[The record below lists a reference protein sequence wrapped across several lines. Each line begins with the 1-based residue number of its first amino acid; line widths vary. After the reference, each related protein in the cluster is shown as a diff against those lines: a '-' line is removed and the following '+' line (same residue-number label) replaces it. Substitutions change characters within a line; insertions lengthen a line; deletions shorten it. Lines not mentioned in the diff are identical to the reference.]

1 MRWQVRAILLR
12 QRHLFTSKRA
22 VSQSNLYSSGTCIII
37 LISDFVKND
46 FIRFCKPHSRTY
58 VENVLEKF
66 SSV

>member
-37 LISDFVKND
+37 LIWDFAKND
-46 FIRFCKPHSRTY
+46 SIRFCKPHS
-58 VENVLEKF
+58 NVRGKRAREVF
-66 SSV
+66 